1 MWLIQDIVNK
11 FWQHTIKAFFNQ
23 WITTNVHTYT
33 HTTDKYS
40 HESLSQLI
48 KSRTKLA
55 TEQFYEQTY
64 KMHKEQKTMRETT
77 QMLIYSVEHNLVGYM
92 V

>member
-1 MWLIQDIVNK
+1 MSINSDSTPSKPSLINGSQ
-11 FWQHTIKAFFNQ
+11 QMYTH
-23 WITTNVHTYT
+23 T

-40 HESLSQLI
+40 HESLLQLI